1 MDAALF
7 LYGAVIGLIMTAPVG
22 PVNLLVIRHAVRNGF
37 TLAFLCGLASALADA
52 LYASVAAYGVSSV
65 AHLLT
70 TYERPL
76 MAAGGVVLVVMGVRI
91 ARTRTELQNAAAGA
105 PPVAG
110 DIARKMFT
118 AFMLTLTN
126 PGVLFGFL
134 AWLAFAGLD
143 YLPGALYVVII
154 YTYPAMVAV
163 GSRLL
168 GKPTSRRVWSA
179 VFLTLVG
186 IGFTV
191 PEVVNGAGESALLG
205 MFLTLGNAFLYA
217 CYILYSERIVSD
229 TSGDENA
236 GDGYVATAWGL
247 AGSLA
252 VSAVIVVVAGGFEAP
267 AGAKSVWSMIGLA
280 VISTVVAI
288 VAFFVGVR
296 HLGPAP
302 AALVASTEPVL
313 TLVWVV
319 AFLGESLV
327 PIQIVG
333 AILVIAG
340 VVWSQWTPRSANVI

>member
-1 MDAALF
+1 MLTSAVAYSLFTVFGKNVLEQLTATNVLLWRFLIAAPI
-7 LYGAVIGLIMTAPVG
+7 AW
-22 PVNLLVIRHAVRNGF
+22 LLVAARRIRGLGPSPFAVRWKPRF
-37 TLAFLCGLASALADA
+37 AL
-52 LYASVAAYGVSSV
+52 
-65 AHLLT
+65 
-70 TYERPL
+70 
-76 MAAGGVVLVVMGVRI
+76 
-91 ARTRTELQNAAAGA
+91 
-105 PPVAG
+105 
-110 DIARKMFT
+110 
-118 AFMLTLTN
+118 
-126 PGVLFGFL
+126 GVLFGFL

-229 TSGDENA
+229 TAGDENA

-267 AGAKSVWSMIGLA
+267 MGAKYVWSMIGLA

-288 VAFFVGVR
+288 VAFFIGVR